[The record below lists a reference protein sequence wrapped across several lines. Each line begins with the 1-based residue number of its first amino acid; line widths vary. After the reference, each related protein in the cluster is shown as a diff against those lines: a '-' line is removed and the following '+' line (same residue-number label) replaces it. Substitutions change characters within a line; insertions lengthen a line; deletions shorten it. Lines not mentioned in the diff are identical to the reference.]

1 MALRTFFK
9 ISSPIVNTF
18 KRHFKMPK
26 SYYALRCISLP
37 AFAFTVVKCET
48 TPYNFNWDVESLEH
62 EFLIKQSCTVNI
74 NSASQLLTVT
84 LVAIQDTS
92 QRLVF

>member
-9 ISSPIVNTF
+9 ISSPVVNIL
-18 KRHFKMPK
+18 KRHLKVPNK
-26 SYYALRCISLP
+26 SCYTIRCISLP
-37 AFAFTVVKCET
+37 AFAFTIAKCET
-48 TPYNFNWDVESLEH
+48 TPYNFNWDAESLEH

-92 QRLVF
+92 QR